1 MFSEKFGYKEEKQIL
16 HETISDTLRQ
26 RIWNLFYMQDIQ
38 KGGLK
43 SPRLTQALN
52 GEPSIEAFIADKLRF
67 SISSLANGQTILKK
81 LEEHLL
87 NFASW
92 YDVYDFIELHIS
104 LLEGEIR
111 VRRIQQYNTLLEEE
125 KSGYRVVNGEI
136 APITNKGEIEAIAQ
150 ASNTEFES
158 VNEHMQKALSLYA
171 DIKSPDYENSI
182 KESISA
188 VEAMCCIITGMTG
201 AGATLGKALKK
212 LKDNDV
218 HIHSAME
225 SAFSSLYGYTSDE
238 NGIRHGGIDFTNA
251 PAEDAKFML
260 VSCSAFVNYLIEK
273 WSKVNEELEV

>member
-1 MFSEKFGYKEEKQIL
+1 MFSEKYGYKEEKQIL

-52 GEPSIEAFIADKLRF
+52 GEPSIETIIADKLGF
-67 SISSLANGQTILKK
+67 KINTLSKTDNVQNQIEKYLIYDC
-81 LEEHLL
+81 E
-87 NFASW
+87 W
-92 YDVYDFIELHIS
+92 YSVYDFIEIHLSVLDDEKRKI
-104 LLEGEIR
+104 
-111 VRRIQQYNTLLEEE
+111 RIQQYNTLLEEE
-125 KSGYRVVNGEI
+125 KAGYRVVNGEI
-136 APITNKGEIEAIAQ
+136 APITNKREIEAIVQ
-150 ASNTEFES
+150 ASNTEFTS
-158 VNEHMQKALSLYA
+158 VNEHMKKALSLYA

-188 VEAMCCIITGMTG
+188 VEAMCCIITGMDG
-201 AGATLGKALKK
+201 RDATLGKALKK
-212 LKDNDV
+212 LKDNGV

-273 WSKVNEELEV
+273 WSKVNSTE

>member
-16 HETISDTLRQ
+16 HETVSDTLRQ
-26 RIWNLFYMQDIQ
+26 RVWNQFYLQDIQ
-38 KGGLK
+38 KEALT
-43 SPRLTQALN
+43 RLPQALN
-52 GEPSIEAFIADKLRF
+52 GEPSIETIIADKLGF
-67 SISSLANGQTILKK
+67 KINTLSKTDNVQNQIEKYLIYDC
-81 LEEHLL
+81 E
-87 NFASW
+87 W
-92 YDVYDFIELHIS
+92 YSVYDFIEIHLSVLDDEKRKI
-104 LLEGEIR
+104 
-111 VRRIQQYNTLLEEE
+111 RIQQYNNLLEEE
-125 KSGYRVVNGEI
+125 KAGYRVVNSMI
-136 APITNKGEIEAIAQ
+136 APITNKSEIEAIVQ
-150 ASNTEFES
+150 ASNTEFAS

-188 VEAMCCIITGMTG
+188 VESMCCIITGMTG

-212 LKDNDV
+212 LKDNGV

>member
-1 MFSEKFGYKEEKQIL
+1 MFSEKYGYKEEKQIL

-52 GEPSIEAFIADKLRF
+52 GEPSIEAFIADKLGF

-92 YDVYDFIELHIS
+92 YDVYDFIEFHIS

-150 ASNTEFES
+150 ASNTEFTP
-158 VNEHMQKALSLYA
+158 VNEHMKKALSLYA

-188 VEAMCCIITGMTG
+188 VEAMCCIITGMDG
-201 AGATLGKALKK
+201 RDATLGNAITKLQEKGVIIHQFMIDAYKK
-212 LKDNDV
+212 LYN
-218 HIHSAME
+218 
-225 SAFSSLYGYTSDE
+225 YTSNE
-238 NGIRHGGIDFTNA
+238 TGIRHGGIEFNNA
-251 PAEDAKFML
+251 PAEDAKYML

-273 WSKVNEELEV
+273 WSKVKF